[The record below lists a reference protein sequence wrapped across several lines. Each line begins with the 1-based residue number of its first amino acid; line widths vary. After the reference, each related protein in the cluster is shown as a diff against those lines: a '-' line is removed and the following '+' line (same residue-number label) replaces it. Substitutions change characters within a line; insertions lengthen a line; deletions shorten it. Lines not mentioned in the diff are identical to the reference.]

1 MNDILSKYRYQ
12 TLGPMNYDEWA
23 EAASVA
29 GDIPVLPQYTAEQL
43 EDIFSKEEW
52 TASERRDSVL
62 RWLSDLERNLNHI
75 WNPKQRAVS
84 GMERLVDD
92 YLSILDL

>member
-1 MNDILSKYRYQ
+1 MNNILSKYRYQ

-23 EAASVA
+23 EAASQS
-29 GDIPVLPQYTAEQL
+29 GETPVLPQYTAKQL

-52 TASERRDSVL
+52 TANERRDSVL
-62 RWLSDLERNLNHI
+62 RWLSDLERNLDHV
-75 WNPKQRAVS
+75 WNSKQREAS